1 MSFLQP
7 ILLIGLPLALL
18 PIIIHLI
25 NQHRHRTVQ
34 WAAMMFLLDAKKLT
48 KGIARLRQIL
58 ILSLRVL
65 AVLFLLF
72 AASRPLAGGWLAL
85 TGGKPDTVLI
95 LLDRSAS
102 MEQQILETG
111 ESKRSAAT
119 RKLSDLLEKTAGNSK
134 LVLIDSATLEP
145 TPISDPGA
153 LTELLQVA
161 ATATASNIP
170 ALLQRAVDYL
180 ETDESGRTDIW
191 LASDLRQSDW
201 ETGSGKWQSLRGDL
215 SIRETVRMFLLNYAG
230 IESENFSISVSNVKR
245 RRSPEGMQLVM
256 DLRISRQ
263 SAGDGDVQ
271 LPVEFTING
280 TRTVQEMTL
289 TGPEMVRL
297 GHVISL
303 GQSDLNGWGRIDLPA
318 DGNPADNTA
327 FLVFDEEPVRKTVIV
342 SDDTVT
348 AEAIAAAA
356 GAAVES
362 GVTYVVEIVPLDQL
376 TRIPWEETALLFWH
390 APLPEEDSPLSALLR
405 QHAEVGR
412 TLVFLPPPD
421 GIASDESET
430 SLFGFQWNDW
440 KESENQPLPIEWWRT
455 ESGLLANTQ
464 SGEPLPVGDL
474 SFFRTR
480 GFSGEFQPLLRSE
493 SDAALFAKITSETP
507 GTVYALG
514 TLPRT
519 DHSSLAMEGIVF
531 FIMIHRALEEG
542 ANAVATARFR
552 EAGPDALPASGIAY
566 TLIDSAGDTASFS
579 GQGFLPSALRV
590 ERSSGKDHLIAIN
603 RPVTEDDTRLVA
615 PESLDALLEG
625 VDFRQ
630 ISDELDSGSSLAAE
644 VWRAFLVAM
653 ALALLA
659 EAILCLP
666 PRTEQEEATP
676 GFPKP
681 QKTSAP

>member
-7 ILLIGLPLALL
+7 ILLIGLPLAFL

-25 NQHRHRTVQ
+25 NQHRHRTVS

-111 ESKRSAAT
+111 ESKRSAAAT
-119 RKLSDLLEKTAGNSK
+119 KLSDLLEKTAGNSS

-145 TPISDPGA
+145 ALITDAAA
-153 LTELLQVA
+153 LTELPQVA
-161 ATATASNIP
+161 PTATTSNIP

-201 ETGSGKWQSLRGDL
+201 ETGSGKWQSLRSDL
-215 SIRETVRMFLLNYAG
+215 STRETVRLFLLNYSE
-230 IESENFSISVSNVKR
+230 IKSENFSVSVSNVKR
-245 RRSPEGMQLVM
+245 RRSPEGIQLVM
-256 DLRISRQ
+256 DLRIRRQ
-263 SAGDGDVQ
+263 SAGEDEVK

-280 TRTVQEMTL
+280 TRTVQEMTVS
-289 TGPEMVRL
+289 GPETLRL
-297 GHVISL
+297 GHVVSL
-303 GQSDLNGWGRIDLPA
+303 GQSDVSGWGRIDLPA

-327 FLVFDEEPVRKTVIV
+327 FLVFDDEAVRKTVIV
-342 SDDTVT
+342 SDDTLT
-348 AEAIAAAA
+348 AGAIAAAA
-356 GAAVES
+356 GAEVEA
-362 GVTYVVEIVPLDQL
+362 GIPYETKIVTSDQL
-376 TRIPWEETALLFWH
+376 TRIPWEETALLFWQ
-390 APLPEEDSPLSALLR
+390 AQIPAEDTPLSGLLR
-405 QHAEVGR
+405 QHVESGR
-412 TLVFLPPPD
+412 TLIFLPPLD
-421 GIASDESET
+421 AGSGSF
-430 SLFGFQWNDW
+430 FGFQWSGW
-440 KESENQPLPIEWWRT
+440 KEGGGEPLPIDWWRT

-474 SFFRTR
+474 SIFRTR
-480 GFSGEFQPLLRSE
+480 EFTGEFQPLLRSQ
-493 SDAALFAKITSETP
+493 SDAALIAKLTIETS
-507 GTVYALG
+507 GSAYALG

-519 DHSSLAMEGIVF
+519 DHSSLATEGVVF
-531 FIMIHRALEEG
+531 FVMIHRALEEG
-542 ANAVATARFR
+542 ANAVATAQFR
-552 EAGPDALPASGIAY
+552 EAGSDALPAPGVAY
-566 TLIDSAGDTASFS
+566 TVIDSAGSTTSLA
-579 GQGFLPSALRV
+579 GVGLVPSALEV
-590 ERSSGKDHLIAIN
+590 ERATGKNHLIAIN
-603 RPVTEDDTRLVA
+603 RPANEDDTRLVTPEA
-615 PESLDALLEG
+615 LESLFEG
-625 VDFRQ
+625 IDFRQ
-630 ISDELDSGSSLAAE
+630 VSDELNSGSSLASE
-644 VWRAFLVAM
+644 VWRAFLIAM

-666 PRTEQEEATP
+666 PRNEKEEATP
-676 GFPKP
+676 RFPKS
-681 QKTSAP
+681 QKPTTSS